1 MDDFDDLI
9 SELAIEDAMSCP
21 ESRRIFLYLDDVQ
34 LQYMDGSTGVGLRC
48 ELLGSMEKISNVKVE
63 ETAIAYR
70 FYVPNPGRR
79 LDLTGKWQVS
89 IDAGITLVDAQF
101 VEAVPNPGVPD
112 EVVVTVQVV

>member
-9 SELAIEDAMSCP
+9 LEMAIEDAKLCP
-21 ESRRIFLYLDDVQ
+21 ESRRIFLYLDAVQ
-34 LQYMDGSTGVGLRC
+34 LQYMEGTTGVGLRC
-48 ELLGSMEKISNVKVE
+48 ELLGSMEKISNVKIE
-63 ETAIAYR
+63 ETATAYR

-101 VEAVPNPGVPD
+101 VDAVPNPAVPN
-112 EVVVTVQVV
+112 EIIVTVQVV